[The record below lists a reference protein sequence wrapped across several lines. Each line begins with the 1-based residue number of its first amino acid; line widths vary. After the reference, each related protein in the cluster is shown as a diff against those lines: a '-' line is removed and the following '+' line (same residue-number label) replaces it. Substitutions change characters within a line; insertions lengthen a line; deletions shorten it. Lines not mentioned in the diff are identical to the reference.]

1 MTHRVE
7 RTADPEAFLGLAG
20 EHLAAQPILST
31 VVSTTLARTVADP
44 SPVDHPRWWAAVVD
58 EVSGEVVG
66 VAMRTAPFRPYPLY
80 LLAMPTAAAEAFGAW
95 LLEHEP
101 DVAHANGVR
110 ASVEAVLGVLAAPR
124 GAGTRVLEHDRL
136 WEATSVTPPTGVR
149 GGPRP
154 ATLDDLDLVT
164 AWCLDFMPAADRQ
177 AGRPPRDGEG
187 EHLDRG
193 YARGKIERGLMWL
206 WEDGGEVVHLTGWNA
221 PALGV
226 ARVGPVYTPV
236 EHRGHG
242 YAAALV
248 AQVTER
254 ILAEGARACLF
265 TDVDNPVSNGV
276 YERIG
281 YRPVAEMVRME
292 VAPAPEPTGMTT
304 LTTPGRA

>member
-1 MTHRVE
+1 MAYRVE
-7 RTADPEAFLGLAG
+7 RSTDPADFLELAG
-20 EHLAAQPILST
+20 GHLATEPVLST
-31 VVSTTLARTVADP
+31 VVSTTLERAVADP
-44 SPVDHPRWWAAVVD
+44 SPVDHPRWWAALVD
-58 EVSGEVVG
+58 ERTDEVVG

-80 LLAMPTAAAEAFGAW
+80 LLPMPTAAAEAFGAW
-95 LLEHEP
+95 LLAHEP

-110 ASVEAVLGVLAAPR
+110 ASVEAVLGVLADDR
-124 GAGTRVLEHDRL
+124 GGSTRVLEHDRL
-136 WEATSVTPPTGVR
+136 WEATSVLPPTGVR
-149 GGPRP
+149 GGARA

-177 AGRPPRDGEG
+177 AGRPPREGEG
-187 EHLDRG
+187 EHLDRE

-206 WEDGGEVVHLTGWNA
+206 WEDKGEVVHLTGWNP

-254 ILAEGARACLF
+254 ILSDGARACLF

-292 VAPAPEPTGMTT
+292 VVAPEGA
-304 LTTPGRA
+304 LTTPGPA

>member
-1 MTHRVE
+1 MAYRVE
-7 RTADPEAFLGLAG
+7 RCTDPAAFLELAG
-20 EHLAAQPILST
+20 GHLATEPVLST
-31 VVSTTLARTVADP
+31 VVSTTLERAVADP
-44 SPVDHPRWWAAVVD
+44 SPVDHPRWWAALVD
-58 EVSGEVVG
+58 ERTDEVVG

-80 LLAMPTAAAEAFGAW
+80 LLPMPTAAAEAFGAW
-95 LLEHEP
+95 LLAHEP

-110 ASVEAVLGVLAAPR
+110 ASVEAVLGVLADDR
-124 GAGTRVLEHDRL
+124 GGSTRVLEHDRL
-136 WEATSVTPPTGVR
+136 WEATSVLPPTGVR
-149 GGPRP
+149 GGARA

-177 AGRPPRDGEG
+177 AGRPPREGEG
-187 EHLDRG
+187 EHLDRE

-206 WEDGGEVVHLTGWNA
+206 WEDKGEVVHLTGWNP

-254 ILAEGARACLF
+254 ILSDGARACLF

-292 VAPAPEPTGMTT
+292 VVAPEGA
-304 LTTPGRA
+304 LTTPGPA

>member
-1 MTHRVE
+1 MAYRVE
-7 RTADPEAFLGLAG
+7 RSTDPADFLELAGGHLAG
-20 EHLAAQPILST
+20 EPVLST
-31 VVSTTLARTVADP
+31 VVSTTLERAVADP
-44 SPVDHPRWWAAVVD
+44 SPVDHPRWWAALVD
-58 EVSGEVVG
+58 EATAEVVG

-80 LLAMPTAAAEAFGAW
+80 LLPMPIAAAEAFGAW

-110 ASVEAVLGVLAAPR
+110 ASVEAVLGVLADDR
-124 GAGTRVLEHDRL
+124 GGSTRVIEHDRL
-136 WEATSVTPPTGVR
+136 WEATSVLPPTGVPGVGR
-149 GGPRP
+149 A

-177 AGRPPRDGEG
+177 AGRPPREGEG
-187 EHLDRG
+187 EHLDRE

-206 WEDGGEVVHLTGWNA
+206 WEDDRGNGREVVHLTGWNP

-248 AQVTER
+248 ALVTER
-254 ILAEGARACLF
+254 ILSDGARACLF

-292 VAPAPEPTGMTT
+292 VAPQPTGV
-304 LTTPGRA
+304 TTPGPA

>member
-1 MTHRVE
+1 MAYRVE
-7 RTADPEAFLGLAG
+7 RCTDPAAFLELAG
-20 EHLAAQPILST
+20 AHLATEPVLST
-31 VVSTTLARTVADP
+31 VVSTTLERAVADP
-44 SPVDHPRWWAAVVD
+44 SPVDHPRWWAALVD
-58 EVSGEVVG
+58 ERTGEVVG

-80 LLAMPTAAAEAFGAW
+80 LLPMPIAAAEAFGAW

-110 ASVEAVLGVLAAPR
+110 ASVEAVLGVLADDR
-124 GAGTRVLEHDRL
+124 GGSTRVLEHDRL
-136 WEATSVTPPTGVR
+136 WEATSVLPPTGVP
-149 GGPRP
+149 GGARA

-177 AGRPPRDGEG
+177 AGRPPREGEG
-187 EHLDRG
+187 EHLDRD
-193 YARGKIERGLMWL
+193 YARAKIGQGLMWL
-206 WEDGGEVVHLTGWNA
+206 WEDKGEVVHLTGWNP

-226 ARVGPVYTPV
+226 ARVGPVYTPL

-254 ILAEGARACLF
+254 ILADGARACLF

-292 VAPAPEPTGMTT
+292 VAPQPTGV
-304 LTTPGRA
+304 TTPGPA

>member
-1 MTHRVE
+1 MAYRVD
-7 RTADPEAFLGLAG
+7 RCTDPAAFLELAG
-20 EHLAAQPILST
+20 AHLATEPVLST
-31 VVSTTLARTVADP
+31 VVSTTLERAVADP
-44 SPVDHPRWWAAVVD
+44 SPVDHPRWWAALVD
-58 EVSGEVVG
+58 ERTDEVVG

-80 LLAMPTAAAEAFGAW
+80 LLPMPTAAAEAFGAW
-95 LLEHEP
+95 LLAHEP

-110 ASVEAVLGVLAAPR
+110 ASVEAVLGVLADDR
-124 GAGTRVLEHDRL
+124 GGSTRVLEHDRL
-136 WEATSVTPPTGVR
+136 WEATSVLPPTGVP
-149 GGPRP
+149 GGARA

-177 AGRPPRDGEG
+177 AGRPPREGEG
-187 EHLDRG
+187 EHLDRD

-206 WEDGGEVVHLTGWNA
+206 WEDKGEVVHLTGWNP

-254 ILAEGARACLF
+254 ILSDGARACLF

-292 VAPAPEPTGMTT
+292 VAPQPVAV
-304 LTTPGRA
+304 TTPGPA

>member
-1 MTHRVE
+1 MAYRVE
-7 RTADPEAFLGLAG
+7 RTTDPAAFLALAEDHLAG
-20 EHLAAQPILST
+20 EPVLST
-31 VVSTTLARTVADP
+31 VVSTTLARAVADP
-44 SPVDHPRWWAAVVD
+44 SPVDHPRWWAALVD
-58 EVSGEVVG
+58 ARTDEVVG

-80 LLAMPTAAAEAFGAW
+80 LLPMPIAAAEAFGAW

-110 ASVEAVLGVLAAPR
+110 ASVEAVLGVLADDR
-124 GAGTRVLEHDRL
+124 GGSTRVLEHDRL
-136 WEATSVTPPTGVR
+136 WEATSVLPPTGVP
-149 GGPRP
+149 GGARA

-177 AGRPPRDGEG
+177 AGRPPREGEG
-187 EHLDRG
+187 EHLDRD
-193 YARGKIERGLMWL
+193 YARAKIGQGLMWL
-206 WEDGGEVVHLTGWNA
+206 WEDKGEVVHLTGWNP

-254 ILAEGARACLF
+254 ILSDGARACLF

-292 VAPAPEPTGMTT
+292 VAPQPTGV
-304 LTTPGRA
+304 TTPGPA

>member
-1 MTHRVE
+1 MAYRVE
-7 RTADPEAFLGLAG
+7 RTTDPAAFLALAEDHLAG
-20 EHLAAQPILST
+20 EPVLST
-31 VVSTTLARTVADP
+31 VVSTTLARAVADP
-44 SPVDHPRWWAAVVD
+44 SPVDHPRWWAALVD
-58 EVSGEVVG
+58 ERTDEVVG

-80 LLAMPTAAAEAFGAW
+80 LLPMPIAAAEAFGAW

-110 ASVEAVLGVLAAPR
+110 ASVETVLGVLAAHR
-124 GAGTRVLEHDRL
+124 GGSTRVIEHDRL
-136 WEATSVTPPTGVR
+136 WEATSVLPPTGVPGVAR
-149 GGPRP
+149 A
-154 ATLDDLDLVT
+154 ATLDDLDMVT

-177 AGRPPRDGEG
+177 AGRPPREGEG
-187 EHLDRG
+187 EHLDRD

-206 WEDGGEVVHLTGWNA
+206 WEDKGEVVHLTGWNP

-254 ILAEGARACLF
+254 ILSGGARACLF

-292 VAPAPEPTGMTT
+292 VAPQPVAV
-304 LTTPGRA
+304 TTPGPA

>member
-1 MTHRVE
+1 MAYRVE
-7 RTADPEAFLGLAG
+7 RCTDPAAFLELAG
-20 EHLAAQPILST
+20 AHLATEPVLST
-31 VVSTTLARTVADP
+31 VVSTTLERAVADP

-58 EVSGEVVG
+58 ERTDEVVG

-80 LLAMPTAAAEAFGAW
+80 LLPMPIAAAEAFGEW

-110 ASVEAVLGVLAAPR
+110 ASVETVLGVLADDR
-124 GAGTRVLEHDRL
+124 GGSTRVLEHDRL
-136 WEATSVTPPTGVR
+136 WEATSVLPPTGVP
-149 GGPRP
+149 GGARA

-177 AGRPPRDGEG
+177 AGRPPREGEG
-187 EHLDRG
+187 EHLDRE

-206 WEDGGEVVHLTGWNA
+206 WEDKGEVVHLTGWNP

-248 AQVTER
+248 ALVTER
-254 ILAEGARACLF
+254 ILADGARACLF

-292 VAPAPEPTGMTT
+292 VVAPEGA
-304 LTTPGRA
+304 LTTPGPA

>member
-1 MTHRVE
+1 MTYRVE
-7 RTADPEAFLGLAG
+7 RMTDPAAFLELAG
-20 EHLAAQPILST
+20 PHLGTEPVLST
-31 VVSTTLARTVADP
+31 VVSTTLARTVADTT
-44 SPVDHPRWWAAVVD
+44 PVDHPRWWAALVD
-58 EVSGEVVG
+58 ERTDEVVG

-80 LLAMPTAAAEAFGAW
+80 LLPMPIAAAEAFGAW
-95 LLEHEP
+95 LLAHEP

-110 ASVEAVLGVLAAPR
+110 ASVETVLGVLADDR
-124 GAGTRVLEHDRL
+124 GGSTRVLEHDRL
-136 WEATSVTPPTGVR
+136 WEATSVLPPTGVP
-149 GGPRP
+149 GGARA

-177 AGRPPRDGEG
+177 AGRPPREGEG
-187 EHLDRG
+187 EHLDRD

-206 WEDGGEVVHLTGWNA
+206 WEDKGEVVHLTGWNP

-254 ILAEGARACLF
+254 ILSDGARACLF

-292 VAPAPEPTGMTT
+292 VAPQPVAV
-304 LTTPGRA
+304 TTPGPA

>member
-1 MTHRVE
+1 
-7 RTADPEAFLGLAG
+7 
-20 EHLAAQPILST
+20 
-31 VVSTTLARTVADP
+31 VVSTTLERAVADP
-44 SPVDHPRWWAAVVD
+44 SPVDHPRWWAALVD
-58 EVSGEVVG
+58 ERTDEVVG

-80 LLAMPTAAAEAFGAW
+80 LLPMPTAAAEAFGAW
-95 LLEHEP
+95 LLAHEP

-110 ASVEAVLGVLAAPR
+110 ASVEAVLGVLADDR
-124 GAGTRVLEHDRL
+124 GGSTRVLEHDRL
-136 WEATSVTPPTGVR
+136 WEATSVLPPTGVP
-149 GGPRP
+149 GGARA

-177 AGRPPRDGEG
+177 AGRPPREGEG
-187 EHLDRG
+187 EHLDRD

-206 WEDGGEVVHLTGWNA
+206 WEDKGEVVHLTGWNP

-254 ILAEGARACLF
+254 ILSDGARACLF

-292 VAPAPEPTGMTT
+292 VAPQPTGV
-304 LTTPGRA
+304 TTPGPA

>member
-1 MTHRVE
+1 MAYRVE
-7 RTADPEAFLGLAG
+7 RTTDPAAFLALAEDHLAG
-20 EHLAAQPILST
+20 EPVLST
-31 VVSTTLARTVADP
+31 VVSTTLERAVADP
-44 SPVDHPRWWAAVVD
+44 SPVDHPRWWAALVD
-58 EVSGEVVG
+58 ERTDEVVG

-80 LLAMPTAAAEAFGAW
+80 LLPMPTAAAEAFGAW
-95 LLEHEP
+95 LLAHEP

-110 ASVEAVLGVLAAPR
+110 ASAEAVLGVLADDR
-124 GAGTRVLEHDRL
+124 GGSTRVLEHDRL
-136 WEATSVTPPTGVR
+136 WEATSVLPPTGVP
-149 GGPRP
+149 GGARA

-177 AGRPPRDGEG
+177 AGRPPREGEG
-187 EHLDRG
+187 EHLDRD

-206 WEDGGEVVHLTGWNA
+206 WEDKGEVVHLTGWNP

-254 ILAEGARACLF
+254 ILSDGARACLF

-292 VAPAPEPTGMTT
+292 VAPQPTGV
-304 LTTPGRA
+304 TTPGPA

>member
-1 MTHRVE
+1 MAYRVE
-7 RTADPEAFLGLAG
+7 RTTDPAAFLALAEDHLAG
-20 EHLAAQPILST
+20 EPVLST
-31 VVSTTLARTVADP
+31 VVSTTLERAVADP
-44 SPVDHPRWWAAVVD
+44 SPVDHPRWWAALVD
-58 EVSGEVVG
+58 ERTDEVVG

-80 LLAMPTAAAEAFGAW
+80 LLPMPTAAAEAFGAW
-95 LLEHEP
+95 LLAHEP
-101 DVAHANGVR
+101 DVAHANGLR
-110 ASVEAVLGVLAAPR
+110 ASVEAALGVLADDR
-124 GAGTRVLEHDRL
+124 GGSTRVLEHDRL
-136 WEATSVTPPTGVR
+136 WEATSVLPPTGVPGSAR
-149 GGPRP
+149 A

-177 AGRPPRDGEG
+177 AGRPPREGEG
-187 EHLDRG
+187 EHLDRD
-193 YARGKIERGLMWL
+193 YARGKIERGFMWL
-206 WEDGGEVVHLTGWNA
+206 WEDKGEVVHLTGWNP

-254 ILAEGARACLF
+254 ILSDGARACLF

-292 VAPAPEPTGMTT
+292 VAPQPVAV
-304 LTTPGRA
+304 TTPGPA

>member
-1 MTHRVE
+1 MAYRVE
-7 RTADPEAFLGLAG
+7 RTTDPAAFLELAG
-20 EHLAAQPILST
+20 DHLAAEPVLST
-31 VVSTTLARTVADP
+31 VVSTMLARTVADP
-44 SPVDHPRWWAAVVD
+44 SPVDHPRWWAALV
-58 EVSGEVVG
+58 EEATGEVVG

-110 ASVEAVLGVLAAPR
+110 ASVETVLGVLGAAR
-124 GAGTRVLEHDRL
+124 SGGTRVLEHDRL
-136 WEATSVTPPTGVR
+136 WEAEAVAPPTGVPGR
-149 GGPRP
+149 GRA

-177 AGRPPRDGEG
+177 AGRPPREGEG
-187 EHLDRG
+187 EHLDRE
-193 YARGKIERGLMWL
+193 YARGRIEQGLMWL
-206 WEDGGEVVHLTGWNA
+206 WEDDTEDGREVVHLTGWNA

-254 ILAEGARACLF
+254 ILADGARACLF

-292 VAPAPEPTGMTT
+292 VVAQPAAV
-304 LTTPGRA
+304 TTPGPA

>member
-1 MTHRVE
+1 MPYRVE
-7 RTADPEAFLGLAG
+7 RSTDPAAFLELAG
-20 EHLAAQPILST
+20 AHLATEPVLST
-31 VVSTTLARTVADP
+31 VVSTTLERAVADP
-44 SPVDHPRWWAAVVD
+44 SPVDHPRWWAALVD
-58 EVSGEVVG
+58 ERTDEVVG

-80 LLAMPTAAAEAFGAW
+80 LLPMPTAAAEAFSAW

-101 DVAHANGVR
+101 DVAHANGVC
-110 ASVEAVLGVLAAPR
+110 ASVETVLGVLADDR
-124 GAGTRVLEHDRL
+124 GGSTRVLEHDRL
-136 WEATSVTPPTGVR
+136 WEATSVLPPTGVP
-149 GGPRP
+149 GGARA

-177 AGRPPRDGEG
+177 AGRPPREGEG
-187 EHLDRG
+187 EHLDRD
-193 YARGKIERGLMWL
+193 YARGKIGQGLMWL
-206 WEDGGEVVHLTGWNA
+206 WEDKGEVVHLTGWNP

-248 AQVTER
+248 ARVTEQ

-292 VAPAPEPTGMTT
+292 VVAEPVGI
-304 LTTPGRA
+304 TTPGRA

>member
-1 MTHRVE
+1 MAYRVE
-7 RTADPEAFLGLAG
+7 RCTDPAAFLELAG
-20 EHLAAQPILST
+20 AHLATEPVLST
-31 VVSTTLARTVADP
+31 VVSTTLERAVADP

-58 EVSGEVVG
+58 ERTDEVVG

-80 LLAMPTAAAEAFGAW
+80 LLPMPTAAAEAFGAW
-95 LLEHEP
+95 LLAHEP

-110 ASVEAVLGVLAAPR
+110 ASVEAVLGVLADDR
-124 GAGTRVLEHDRL
+124 GGSTRVLEHDRL
-136 WEATSVTPPTGVR
+136 WEATSVLPPTGVP
-149 GGPRP
+149 GGARA

-177 AGRPPRDGEG
+177 AGRPPREGEG
-187 EHLDRG
+187 EHLDRE

-206 WEDGGEVVHLTGWNA
+206 WEDKGEVVHLTGWNP

-254 ILAEGARACLF
+254 ILSDGARACLF

-292 VAPAPEPTGMTT
+292 VVAPEGA
-304 LTTPGRA
+304 LTTPGPA